1 MKGTETMD
9 KSLLMRAIC
18 VVLAAALTSGCV
30 YMNVQM
36 PLDTNFEQTE
46 LGEKEG
52 TASAY
57 SVLWLVAWGDAGSKA
72 AARDGGIEVI
82 NHADT
87 KHLMILGGLFA
98 RTTTVAYG
106 D

>member
-1 MKGTETMD
+1 MNKL
-9 KSLLMRAIC
+9 LLMRAAC

-30 YMNVQM
+30 YMNVQR
-36 PLDTNFEQTE
+36 PLDTNFEQTK
-46 LGEKEG
+46 LGAKEG
-52 TASAY
+52 QVSSY
-57 SVLWLVAWGDAGSKA
+57 SVLGLVAWGDAGSKA
-72 AARDGGIEVI
+72 AAADGGIEVI

-87 KHLMILGGLFA
+87 KVLLILGGLFA

>member
-1 MKGTETMD
+1 MFPVENRLAVNDTKGANGMN
-9 KSLLMRAIC
+9 KLLLMRAAC

-30 YMNVQM
+30 YMNVQR
-36 PLDTNFEQTE
+36 PLDTNFE
-46 LGEKEG
+46 
-52 TASAY
+52 
-57 SVLWLVAWGDAGSKA
+57 LVAWGDAGSKA
-72 AARDGGIEVI
+72 AAADGGIEVI

-87 KHLMILGGLFA
+87 KVLLILGGLFA

>member
-1 MKGTETMD
+1 MKQ
-9 KSLLMRAIC
+9 KFCMRAIC
-18 VVLAAALTSGCV
+18 MLMLTVVVAANGCV
-30 YMNVQM
+30 YMNVQG
-36 PLDTNFEQTE
+36 PLDRNFDRTE
-46 LGEKEG
+46 LGSKRGE
-52 TASAY
+52 ASSY

-72 AARDGGIEVI
+72 AADDGGITVI

-87 KHLMILGGLFA
+87 KFLLILGGLFT